1 MVNHFLTNKKNMM
14 MKTTKIIQKGAFLS
28 LFALV
33 LLCVQCKKK
42 ETPCVSCT
50 VQFKE
55 KNSGL
60 EASLPLNTLEECEE
74 AKTEIGQTATENG
87 LTVTITGVT
96 CK

>member
-1 MVNHFLTNKKNMM
+1 MVNYFLTNQKNIV
-14 MKTTKIIQKGAFLS
+14 MKTTKIIHKIAFLS
-28 LFALV
+28 LFALI

-60 EASLPLNTLEECEE
+60 EASLPLNTLEECEQ

-87 LTVTITGVT
+87 LIVTITGVT

>member
-1 MVNHFLTNKKNMM
+1 MVNYFLTNKNNKV
-14 MKTTKIIQKGAFLS
+14 MKTTKIIQKLAFLS
-28 LFALV
+28 LFALT

-60 EASLPLNTLEECEE
+60 EASLPLNTLEECEQ
-74 AKTEIGQTATENG
+74 AKTEIGQTTTQDN
-87 LTVTITGVT
+87 LIVTITGVT

>member
-1 MVNHFLTNKKNMM
+1 MVNYFLTNKNNIM
-14 MKTTKIIQKGAFLS
+14 MKTTKIIQKMAFLS
-28 LFALV
+28 IFALI

-60 EASLPLNTLEECEE
+60 EASLPLNTLQECEE

-87 LTVTITGVT
+87 LIVTITGVT

>member
-1 MVNHFLTNKKNMM
+1 MLNSIKK
-14 MKTTKIIQKGAFLS
+14 IAFLS
-28 LFALV
+28 VFAMA

-42 ETPCVSCT
+42 EAPCLSCT

-55 KNSGL
+55 KSSGL
-60 EASLPLNTLEECEE
+60 EASLPLNTLEECED

>member
-1 MVNHFLTNKKNMM
+1 M
-14 MKTTKIIQKGAFLS
+14 MKTTKIIQKAAFS
-28 LFALV
+28 CIFALI

-42 ETPCVSCT
+42 EAPCLSCT

-55 KNSGL
+55 KSSGL
-60 EASLPLNTLEECEE
+60 EASLPLNTLEECEQ

-87 LTVTITGVT
+87 VTITITGVT